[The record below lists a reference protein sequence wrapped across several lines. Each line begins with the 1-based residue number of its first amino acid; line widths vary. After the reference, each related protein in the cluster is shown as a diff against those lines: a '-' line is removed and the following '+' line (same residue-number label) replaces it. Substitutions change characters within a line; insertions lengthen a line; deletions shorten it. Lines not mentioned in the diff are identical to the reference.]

1 MFRAGRN
8 LGDKM
13 PLQDERLERTTAA
26 RARAGWA
33 TGVVLGIALGALSV
47 LVIARQVSFHWPGH
61 WLGRSTQ
68 IDVSQPTVV
77 RKIQQLQR
85 LETVVYTMDKI
96 VSGEKE
102 NAILPNF
109 LAGDRLLMIV
119 HGEVIAG
126 VDFSALKSGDVT
138 VSGKQARLRLP
149 GGQVFTTRLDN
160 ARTRVYSRETGL
172 LVPVDPNLESQVRQ
186 EAERQLL
193 QAALL
198 DGILKT
204 AQANARTTLTSLLQG
219 LGFEKVEFEGD

>member
-1 MFRAGRN
+1 
-8 LGDKM
+8 M
-13 PLQDERLERTTAA
+13 PLQNERVGTAA
-26 RARAGWA
+26 RTRAGWTA
-33 TGVVLGIALGALSV
+33 GVVLGIAVGALSV
-47 LVIARQVSFHWPGH
+47 LVIVRQVPFNWPSG
-61 WLGRSTQ
+61 WLGRKTQ

-77 RKIQQLQR
+77 NKIQQLQR

-109 LAGDRLLMIV
+109 LAGDRLLMVV

-138 VSGKQARLRLP
+138 VSGKRVRLHLP
-149 GGQVFTTRLDN
+149 DGQVFTTRLDN
-160 ARTRVYSRETGL
+160 ARTRVYSRDTGL

-186 EAERQLL
+186 EAERQLY

-204 AQANARTTLTSLLQG
+204 AKGNARTTLTSLLQG